1 MFTAI
6 LINRKNLTAALKE
19 ARRVVLLI
27 EVNDGKATLRS
38 ATDLQ
43 PTGSFRIPIAYRKD
57 CAYILANGEFIS

>member
-1 MFTAI
+1 MVI

-19 ARRVVLLI
+19 ARRAVLLV

-43 PTGSFRIPIAYRKD
+43 PTGSFRMPIPYRID
-57 CAYILANGEFIS
+57 CAWALANGEYISYS